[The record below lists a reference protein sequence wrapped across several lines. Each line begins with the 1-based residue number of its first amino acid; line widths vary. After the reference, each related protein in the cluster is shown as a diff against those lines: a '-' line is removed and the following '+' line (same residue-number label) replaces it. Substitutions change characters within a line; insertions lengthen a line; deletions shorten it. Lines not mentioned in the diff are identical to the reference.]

1 MDIKKYIHVKKNI
14 IVKKI
19 FISKK
24 KAEIVEKNVNR
35 ISS

>member
-19 FISKK
+19 VISKK